1 MINKET
7 IEAILTTAF
16 EIEGLAT
23 LILQREEATP
33 AKLAE
38 LLKEKNANLNYLIQ
52 SIEDPA
58 IPVVKQCE
66 EQISEEPAS
75 LTLNDKFHLI
85 NSLFEG
91 NEADYT
97 ECLNCL
103 SEMKSREDAEDYIFN
118 DLCIDTANKDVQML
132 LTHLFPQ

>member
-7 IEAILTTAF
+7 IEAALTTAF

-33 AKLAE
+33 ARLVE

-52 SIEDPA
+52 SIEDSA
-58 IPVVKQCE
+58 IHVVKQCE

-75 LTLNDKFHLI
+75 LTLNDKYNLI

-91 NEADYT
+91 NETDYT

-103 SEMKSREDAEDYIFN
+103 GEMKSRGDAEDYIFN
-118 DLCIDTANKDVQML
+118 DLCIDTTNKDAQML
-132 LTHLFPQ
+132 LNHLFPQ